1 MKPISIPKN
10 MARSLAVKT
19 QLLDNDAKIDSGKN
33 GILQIVDQLGY
44 IQIDTISII
53 QRSHHHTLWTRHA
66 DYREELLDELQS
78 KDRTIFEY
86 WGHAMSYL
94 PMSDYRFALP
104 KMKKFRNPSSPWV
117 KHQSAKCGHL
127 LKPVLDR
134 IRDEGPLGAKDFAPP
149 PGRKG
154 GTWWDW
160 KPAKVALEL
169 LFWRGELMISKR
181 EKFQKV
187 YDLTERV
194 IPNHI
199 DTSLP
204 TEEELGGFL
213 VNRALQA
220 MGIASEK
227 DVRRFLQAESAR
239 DSDMQIASNEA
250 ISRSL
255 NNLIEAGQVIQ
266 VSLKGDNSLLYYMHS
281 TNKDN
286 VNSAKTKNSN
296 VYLLSPFDNLIIQR
310 DRLKRIFDFDYAL
323 ECYLPPAKRSF
334 GYFTLP
340 ILWGHNFVGKI
351 DPKADRKNKTL
362 VINNLL
368 VGQSVVDS
376 EDFLSSLAK
385 SIAEFT
391 RFNQCESVKIVK
403 LSPAK
408 LKPVLNRM
416 IKKFLVSNK

>member
-1 MKPISIPKN
+1 MKSLSISKHL
-10 MARSLAVKT
+10 ARSLAVKA
-19 QLLDNDAKIDSGKN
+19 QLLYENAKIDSGKN
-33 GILQIVDQLGY
+33 GILQLVDQLGY

-66 DYREELLDELQS
+66 NYLEELLDELQS
-78 KDRTIFEY
+78 KDRAIFEY

-134 IRDEGPLGAKDFAPP
+134 IREEGPLGAKDFAPP

-204 TEEELGGFL
+204 TEEELGTFL

-220 MGIASEK
+220 LGIASEK
-227 DVRRFLQAESAR
+227 DIRRFLQTESAR
-239 DSDMQIASNEA
+239 DSDMQLAGKET

-255 NNLIEAGQVIQ
+255 NQLIVNGEVIPINLENDK
-266 VSLKGDNSLLYYMHS
+266 SSLYYVHS
-281 TNKDN
+281 NTLDKINSQKSPNRN
-286 VNSAKTKNSN
+286 VF
-296 VYLLSPFDNLIIQR
+296 LLSIFDNLIIQR
-310 DRLKRIFDFDYAL
+310 DQLKRIFDFDYAL
-323 ECYLPPAKRSF
+323 ECYLPAAKKSF

-340 ILWGHNFVGKI
+340 ILWGNNFVGKI

-362 VINNLL
+362 IINNLIIE
-368 VGQSVVDS
+368 QSEADS
-376 EDFLSSLAK
+376 DDFLSSLAERL
-385 SIAEFT
+385 AELT
-391 RFNQCESVKIVK
+391 RFNQCERVRISK
-403 LSPAK
+403 LSPVK
-408 LKPVLNRM
+408 LRPVLNRM
-416 IKKFLVSNK
+416 IKQFMQSSK

>member
-66 DYREELLDELQS
+66 QYQVELLDELQV
-78 KDRTIFEY
+78 KDRAIFEY

-117 KHQSAKCGHL
+117 KHQSEKCSHL
-127 LKPVLDR
+127 LEPVLNR

-204 TEEELGGFL
+204 AEEELGGFL

-220 MGIASEK
+220 LGIASEK

-239 DSDMQIASNEA
+239 DSDMQIAGKET

-255 NNLIEAGQVIQ
+255 NQLIVNGEVIPINLENDK
-266 VSLKGDNSLLYYMHS
+266 SSLYYVHS
-281 TNKDN
+281 NTLDKINSQKSPNRN
-286 VNSAKTKNSN
+286 VF
-296 VYLLSPFDNLIIQR
+296 LLSPFDNLIIQR

-340 ILWGHNFVGKI
+340 ILWGHDFVGKI

-368 VGQSVVDS
+368 VEQRVAGL
-376 EDFLSSLAK
+376 EDFLSSLAR

>member
-1 MKPISIPKN
+1 
-10 MARSLAVKT
+10 MA
-19 QLLDNDAKIDSGKN
+19 
-33 GILQIVDQLGY
+33 
-44 IQIDTISII
+44 
-53 QRSHHHTLWTRHA
+53 
-66 DYREELLDELQS
+66 
-78 KDRTIFEY
+78 
-86 WGHAMSYL
+86 YL
-94 PMSDYRFALP
+94 PMADYRFALP
-104 KMKKFRNPSSPWV
+104 KMNKFRNPSSPWV
-117 KHQSAKCGHL
+117 KYQSEKCGHL
-127 LKPVLDR
+127 LKPVLNR
-134 IRDEGPLGAKDFAPP
+134 IHKEGPLGARDFALP
-149 PGRKG
+149 PGHKG

-169 LFWRGELMISKR
+169 LFWQGKLMISKR

-199 DTSLP
+199 ETTPP
-204 TEEELGGFL
+204 TEEELGVFL
-213 VNRALQA
+213 ANRALRA

-227 DVRRFLQAESAR
+227 DIRRFLQAESAR
-239 DSDMQIASNEA
+239 DSDMQIASREL

-255 NNLIEAGQVIQ
+255 NQLIVNGEVIPINLENDK
-266 VSLKGDNSLLYYMHS
+266 SSLYYVHS
-281 TNKDN
+281 NTLDKINSQKSPNRN
-286 VNSAKTKNSN
+286 VF
-296 VYLLSPFDNLIIQR
+296 LLSPFDNLIIQR
-310 DRLKRIFDFDYAL
+310 DRLKRIFDFEYAL
-323 ECYLPPAKRSF
+323 ECYLPPTKRTF

-340 ILWGHNFVGKI
+340 ILWGNNFVGKI

-362 VINNLL
+362 LINNLL
-368 VGQSVVDS
+368 LEQSVEESD
-376 EDFLSSLAK
+376 DFLSSLGK